1 MLLDTLGKSEVLKY
15 LQNVDV
21 IFNVPRLIE
30 ISFDEYV
37 TNQNEIY
44 SVIYRFFGDCD
55 VAIRSSAPEED
66 GAEASMAGMF
76 DSFLNVR
83 ASNKSDVVEKIHLV
97 FDSYKR
103 RNVQPSGTTVF
114 IQEMV
119 TDVAISG
126 VAFSRDLD
134 SMAPYFVINY
144 DDITGSTDSV
154 TSGKG
159 HASNKLLCVHR
170 DNIHHLSS
178 PRFKTL
184 LTALVEL
191 ETLFCNAALDV
202 EFAIDTSD
210 RLHVLQVRK
219 LITRGKN
226 TNQFEKQILELINDN
241 HDKLALYYERDS
253 LADEKG
259 NLFGQM
265 PDWNPAEIIGRNPKK
280 LAYSLYRYLI
290 TKEKWSQAR
299 ANMGYHTVYGKEL
312 MIEVC
317 GQPFID
323 VRASFETF
331 IPQELPDRVKTRL
344 VTSWLN
350 ALRENPAY
358 HDKVE
363 FEVATTCY
371 SFDIDKRIDKL
382 CSALSKAERL
392 KLAEAYRNQLNNL
405 IDSDHPANIR
415 NLIAQQTE
423 LDNKFSE
430 KLILVDSIPE
440 ILEMCREVGT
450 LNFAMMARHGFIAK
464 TLLASLVDNGVMKQS
479 ELHSFE
485 SSIQTVAT
493 DFVKDSELFSVGELT
508 EEAFYERYGHLR
520 PGTYEITIPRY
531 DKQGYFGSESKAI
544 TRTKQQQVQF
554 SLSDLQKNNIECL
567 IKQHKLNFTSAIDF
581 MDYITL
587 SIQGREFGK
596 FVFTKL
602 LSHVLEKIASL
613 GLDLNLSRE
622 ELTHI
627 DIQTIIKYY
636 SGKFSNE
643 DATCNLRQASAIGAQ
658 EHLISKFVKLPFLIS
673 RPTDVYIAVYND
685 GIINFITDE
694 RILSETVLIEASKDY
709 SDLTQKIVI
718 IENADPGFDWLFSHD
733 IGGLITKFG
742 GANSHMAIRC
752 AEFGIPAAIGCG
764 EQTFN
769 NVSKMRNVLLDCK
782 SKKISGCN

>member
-1 MLLDTLGKSEVLKY
+1 MLSKSEVLKY
-15 LQNVDV
+15 LQNEEVTFD
-21 IFNVPRLIE
+21 VPRLME
-30 ISFDEYV
+30 ISFDEYI
-37 TNQNEIY
+37 TDQNEIY
-44 SVIYRFFGDCD
+44 SVIYGFFGDCD
-55 VAIRSSAPEED
+55 IAIRSSAPEED
-66 GAEASMAGMF
+66 GSGASMAGMF

-83 ASNKSDVVEKIHLV
+83 ASNKSDVLEKIHLV

-103 RNVQPSGTTVF
+103 RNVQLSGSNLFV
-114 IQEMV
+114 QEMV
-119 TDVAISG
+119 TDVTISG
-126 VAFSRDLD
+126 VAFSRELE

-159 HASNKLLCVHR
+159 HESNKLLCVHR

-178 PRFKTL
+178 PRFKKL
-184 LTALVEL
+184 LKALTEL
-191 ETLFCNAALDV
+191 EALFCQAALDV
-202 EFAIDTSD
+202 EFAIGSSD
-210 RLHVLQVRK
+210 KLHVLQVRK

-226 TNQFEKQILELINDN
+226 NNQSEKKLLKLINDN
-241 HDKLALYYERDS
+241 HDKLVSLYERDS
-253 LADEKG
+253 LSGEEG

-265 PDWNPAEIIGRNPKK
+265 PDWNPAEAIGRTPKN
-280 LAYSLYRYLI
+280 LAYSLYRHLI
-290 TKEKWSQAR
+290 TKGKWSQAR
-299 ANMGYHTVYGKEL
+299 ANMGYNTVYGKEL

-331 IPQELPDRVKTRL
+331 IPHELPDRMKSIL

-371 SFDIDKRIDKL
+371 SFDIKRRIDRL
-382 CSALSKAERL
+382 CGFLSKADRL
-392 KLAEAYRNQLNNL
+392 QLAEAYRNQLNDL
-405 IDSDHPANIR
+405 IDPDHPANIR
-415 NLIAQQTE
+415 NLIAQQRE
-423 LDNKFSE
+423 LDDNFSD
-430 KLILVDSIPE
+430 KLILVDSISE

-464 TLLASLVDNGVMKQS
+464 TLLAALVDNGVIEQS
-479 ELHSFE
+479 EVHSLE

-493 DFVKDSELFSVGELT
+493 DFVKDSELFSAGNLT
-508 EEAFYERYGHLR
+508 EKIFYERYGHLR

-531 DKQGYFGSESKAI
+531 DKQGYFGSESKTVA
-544 TRTKQQQVQF
+544 RPKQQQAQF
-554 SLSDLQKNNIECL
+554 SLSSVQKNKIERL
-567 IKQHKLNFTSAIDF
+567 IKQHKLNFSGATDLIE
-581 MDYITL
+581 YITL

-602 LSHVLEKIASL
+602 LSHVLEKIALL
-613 GLDLNLSRE
+613 GIDLNLSRE
-622 ELTHI
+622 ELSHI

-636 SGKFSNE
+636 SGNLSDE
-643 DATCNLRQASAIGAQ
+643 DATLHLKQASRIGAQ
-658 EHLISKFVKLPFLIS
+658 KHLVSKLVKLPFLIS

-685 GIINFITDE
+685 GIINFITDA
-694 RILSETVLIEASKDY
+694 RILSETVLIEPSKDY
-709 SDLTQKIVI
+709 GDLAQKIVI

-742 GANSHMAIRC
+742 GVNSHMAIRC

-764 EQTFN
+764 EKTFN
-769 NVSKMRNVLLDCK
+769 EVVKMRSVLLDCK
-782 SKKISGCN
+782 SKKISGFN